1 MLEVHSPSVLV
12 LIALLKFGL
21 QLADL
26 LRGLPDPV
34 HGDGEGLRQVGL
46 DLDAAQA
53 EVLGEPHRAQRELGA
68 VQHPVWGEDIL
79 NF

>member
-1 MLEVHSPSVLV
+1 MDQILG
-12 LIALLKFGL
+12 ALLESGL

-34 HGDGEGLRQVGL
+34 HRDGEALRQVGL
-46 DLDAAQA
+46 DLDAAQP

-68 VQHPVWGEDIL
+68 VQHPV
-79 NF
+79 